1 MRWAFP
7 HGELGTWLALGAVT
21 ERSVRVW
28 LRAPGNPSEIARL
41 RLDGRVAAQA
51 RLAPDPAHDH
61 IAVADLVL
69 DSPAPNAPFTVEAA
83 GLTRRGRLAPALGT
97 RAAFSFALGS
107 CHYPFAVGP
116 DGALIERAATR
127 IYPAMARALRAR
139 DSRFLLLVGDQVY
152 ADVLRPIDVRSALR
166 QRYATEG
173 RLPPLADVVDA
184 YRHVYR
190 GYFNQPGLRALQ
202 EGWPTHLMWDDHEVF
217 DSWGGGHGDRLDRRI
232 MEGAAQ
238 AYREYQHWRNP
249 NTRVDDAAPYDYSFW
264 YGDVGF
270 LVLDVRGVRD
280 TAAGVVLGARQWHDL
295 DTFLAT
301 ADQRGCPTVFIV
313 ASVPVVHF
321 SPALLALGGRI
332 PGSHQ
337 SGVRERWAQ
346 PALRAERDR
355 LLDRLFA
362 WQTAGPTRQAI
373 LLSGDVHAGAAFR
386 VRRPRRPGT
395 IVQWTSSA
403 LTTPLSPFLLAAN
416 TLGTA
421 LVQVGEWRYRITRQA
436 LVPRNNFGLIDV
448 TPIPSG
454 GHLVDLRLCV
464 YQPKRDIVA
473 VAARVVAR
481 PGA

>member
-1 MRWAFP
+1 PARRGRDRAGDGRGARPAHGRARRAAGPLPLARAALDGLALAHGAARGPGARGSGASAASDHPGRAPLIVAMRWAFP

-51 RLAPDPAHDH
+51 RLTPDPAHDH

-127 IYPAMARALRAR
+127 IYPAMAHALRAR

-190 GYFNQPGLRALQ
+190 GYFNQPGLR
-202 EGWPTHLMWDDHEVF
+202 
-217 DSWGGGHGDRLDRRI
+217 
-232 MEGAAQ
+232 
-238 AYREYQHWRNP
+238 
-249 NTRVDDAAPYDYSFW
+249 
-264 YGDVGF
+264 
-270 LVLDVRGVRD
+270 
-280 TAAGVVLGARQWHDL
+280 
-295 DTFLAT
+295 
-301 ADQRGCPTVFIV
+301 
-313 ASVPVVHF
+313 
-321 SPALLALGGRI
+321 
-332 PGSHQ
+332 
-337 SGVRERWAQ
+337 
-346 PALRAERDR
+346 
-355 LLDRLFA
+355 
-362 WQTAGPTRQAI
+362 
-373 LLSGDVHAGAAFR
+373 
-386 VRRPRRPGT
+386 
-395 IVQWTSSA
+395 
-403 LTTPLSPFLLAAN
+403 
-416 TLGTA
+416 
-421 LVQVGEWRYRITRQA
+421 
-436 LVPRNNFGLIDV
+436 
-448 TPIPSG
+448 
-454 GHLVDLRLCV
+454 
-464 YQPKRDIVA
+464 
-473 VAARVVAR
+473 
-481 PGA
+481 